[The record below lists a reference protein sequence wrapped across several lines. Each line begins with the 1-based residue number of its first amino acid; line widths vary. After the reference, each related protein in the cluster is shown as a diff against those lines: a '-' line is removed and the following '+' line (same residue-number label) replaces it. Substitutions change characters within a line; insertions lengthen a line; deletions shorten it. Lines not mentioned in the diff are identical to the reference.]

1 MFARY
6 YANKFLRAIFQL
18 QRSSAKCTEYRCKN
32 WPWKDLSNEKF
43 TAARI
48 RRVND
53 DIPLMN
59 LKVFQP
65 NAAKRPALMKK
76 NKGPAVR
83 GSDVIIGVR
92 RK

>member
-1 MFARY
+1 M
-6 YANKFLRAIFQL
+6 Q
-18 QRSSAKCTEYRCKN
+18 N
-32 WPWKDLSNEKF
+32 WPLERLEQF

-53 DIPLMN
+53 DIPLIN

-65 NAAKRPALMKK
+65 NAAERPALKK

-83 GSDVIIGVR
+83 GSDVIIRVR

>member
-1 MFARY
+1 MHS
-6 YANKFLRAIFQL
+6 FLEVQ
-18 QRSSAKCTEYRCKN
+18 RCKSN
-32 WPWKDLSNEKF
+32 WPWNDLSNSQF